1 MPPRKKPASASQG
14 LTVAVTGPT
23 GDIGKPV
30 LRALDKAR
38 EVKRVV
44 GMARRPFDPSSMGLK
59 KTEYVQGD
67 VTKREDVDKLVKG
80 ADVVVHLAFI
90 ILSAGS
96 EESHEI
102 NLRGSRNVF
111 EAAVAAKAA
120 RLVYA
125 SSVAAYGF
133 HDDNPQP
140 LTEDVPA
147 RGTEAHPYSAMK
159 AEVEGLLHEIVNG
172 SKTDA
177 YVFRPCIVAGAE
189 ARILVEQIPY
199 VQIGERLPSGMRRIL
214 DSLPGLR
221 PVLPDPGVPFQLVH
235 HDDVASAL
243 VAAVLGR

>member
-1 MPPRKKPASASQG
+1 MPPRKKPAASSSQG

-44 GMARRPFDPSSMGLK
+44 GMARRPFDPGSMGLK

-67 VTKREDVDKLVKG
+67 VTKREDVDALVKG

-96 EESHEI
+96 EESHGI
-102 NLRGSRNVF
+102 NLAGSRNVF
-111 EAAVAAKAA
+111 EAAVAARAK

-140 LTEDVPA
+140 LTEDVPV
-147 RGTEAHPYSAMK
+147 RGTDAHYYSAQK
-159 AEVEGLLHEIVNG
+159 AELEQTLREALDGTE
-172 SKTDA
+172 TET
-177 YVFRPCIVAGAE
+177 YVFRPCIVAGGDALALIE
-189 ARILVEQIPY
+189 AFP
-199 VQIGERLPSGMRRIL
+199 
-214 DSLPGLR
+214 
-221 PVLPDPGVPFQLVH
+221 
-235 HDDVASAL
+235 
-243 VAAVLGR
+243 AV